1 MKLGSYICHQKPE
14 RSFKIGG
21 RYFPVCSRCTGIYLG
36 AFTYF
41 AVVYWVYVQY
51 NLVNIFMACLMGF
64 PTLMDGLTQLYLP
77 RESNNPFRFLTG
89 ILAGIGL
96 GIMVKALKNVLIF

>member
-1 MKLGSYICHQKPE
+1 MKFGSYICHQKPE
-14 RSFKIGG
+14 RSFKIGNTP
-21 RYFPVCSRCTGIYLG
+21 FPVCSRCTGIYLG

-51 NLVNIFMACLMGF
+51 NWVTIFMACLMRIPSF
-64 PTLMDGLTQLYLP
+64 MDGLTQLYLP
-77 RESNNPFRFLTG
+77 RESNNLLRFLTG

-96 GIMVKALKNVLIF
+96 GIMVKSLKSLLIF